1 MICGQILYSGQNV
14 VKILIEYKK
23 DPRPIKVESLETI
36 IKLTF

>member
-1 MICGQILYSGQNV
+1 MICGQLLFSGQNV
-14 VKILIEYKK
+14 VKPSFKYKK

>member
-1 MICGQILYSGQNV
+1 MIYGQLIFSGQNV
-14 VKILIEYKK
+14 VRLSFKYKK